1 MSYLKTFYNTLHR
14 DIPWQHYLSFFHFL
28 RKRIKQEQLPVVA
41 GYLSYVSLMSLVP
54 LMVVALSVATAF
66 PIFADIHNSVQQFV
80 YDNFVP
86 TAGDVVQQYL
96 SSFVENASKM
106 SAVAISF
113 LFVAA
118 LLLISVID
126 KTFNNIWQV
135 TKKRRLIT
143 SLSMYWMILTLGP
156 ILVGASIAITS
167 YLVSLVSLGGE
178 DSLGIMSM
186 LFRLLPLLASLAAF
200 ILLYMLVPN
209 RIVPLKHAFFGALL
223 AAIFF
228 EFAKKLFALYLTA
241 FPSYQAIYGA
251 LAIVPILFLWVY
263 LSWLIVL
270 SGAVITV
277 SLQEHEQEKKLAL
290 PPTESRQAEL
300 AQGHELVAETERE
313 TR

>member
-1 MSYLKTFYNTLHR
+1 MSYLHTLFKSAKYYL
-14 DIPWQHYLSFFHFL
+14 PWRHYLSFFHYL
-28 RKRIKQEQLPVVA
+28 RKRVKQEQLQVVA

-66 PIFADIHNSVQQFV
+66 PLFADIHHSVEQFV

-86 TAGDVVQQYL
+86 TASDVVQQYL
-96 SSFVENASKM
+96 SSFVNNASKM

-135 TKKRRLIT
+135 TKKRRVIT
-143 SLSMYWMILTLGP
+143 SFSMYWMILTLGP
-156 ILVGASIAITS
+156 VLVGVSIAITS
-167 YLVSLVSLGGE
+167 YIVSLVSLGIE
-178 DSLGIMSM
+178 DSFGITS
-186 LFRLLPLLASLAAF
+186 LFFQLLPLLSSMAAF
-200 ILLYMLVPN
+200 MLLYMLVPN
-209 RIVPLKHAFFGALL
+209 KTVPFKYAFVGALF
-223 AAIFF
+223 AAILF
-228 EFAKKLFALYLTA
+228 EFAKKLFAAYLTA

-270 SGAVITV
+270 GGAVITV
-277 SLQEHEQEKKLAL
+277 SLQEYELENSDSAEG
-290 PPTESRQAEL
+290 ESK
-300 AQGHELVAETERE
+300 
-313 TR
+313 